1 MLTGDA
7 LPVAREI
14 ARELGLGEIVRAP
27 DLQLRRRNGGA
38 RRRLVEGSSGFAEV
52 FPEDKF
58 LVVKRLQ
65 AAGHVVGMTGDGVN
79 DAPGPAPGG
88 SRHRRERRD
97 RCGQGRGQRR
107 ADHRGPGAASST
119 W

>member
-14 ARELGLGEIVRAP
+14 ARVLGLGEIERAPKRNRPRRRTPPWRAP
-27 DLQLRRRNGGA
+27 DLGGGG
-38 RRRLVEGSSGFAEV
+38 LAEV

-65 AAGHVVGMTGDGVN
+65 AAGHVVGMTGDGSQRR
-79 DAPGPAPGG
+79 AGASPGG
-88 SRHRRERRD
+88 GRHRRERRPPTSP
-97 RCGQGRGQRR
+97 R
-107 ADHRGPGAASST
+107 ARPAPC
-119 W
+119 